1 MKFSAAFT
9 VALLSL
15 AKFIAA
21 DSESF
26 GLVSLRSGSP
36 LQFSG
41 VYAKDGALYLGSN
54 QNFSGVVTDDGK
66 LKFSDNSYAVAGD
79 DGYLTTTT
87 DASKATT
94 GFAVKN
100 GYLQLNNSEAF
111 YGVQSGSDYKVA
123 VKSEGSNSQSVSLS
137 ARSTN
142 GQTVPDFTPGSS
154 GSSSSSAAPAS
165 SSAAPASSSAAP
177 ASSSEAAK
185 TSAAPVSQIGD
196 GQIQATT
203 ATPKPT
209 AQPVSQIGDG
219 QIQATTGTQSVLVK
233 TDVGNNAG
241 KVTLGSSAAVAAL
254 AALLL

>member
-54 QNFSGVVTDDGK
+54 QNYSGVVTDDGK

-165 SSAAPASSSAAP
+165 SSAAPASSS
-177 ASSSEAAK
+177 EAAK

>member
-26 GLVSLRSGSP
+26 GLVSIRSGSS

-41 VYAKDGALYLGSN
+41 VYAKDGALYLGTN
-54 QNFSGVVTDDGK
+54 QKYSGVVTDDGK

-111 YGVQSGSDYKVA
+111 YGVQSGSNYKVA
-123 VKSEGSNSQSVSLS
+123 VKSEGDNSQSVSLS

-154 GSSSSSAAPAS
+154 GSSSSS
-165 SSAAPASSSAAP
+165 SSSAAP

-209 AQPVSQIGDG
+209 AQAVSQIGDG

>member
-26 GLVSLRSGSP
+26 GLVSLRSGSS

-54 QNFSGVVTDDGK
+54 QNYSGVVTDDGK

-123 VKSEGSNSQSVSLS
+123 VKSEGDNSQSVSLS

-154 GSSSSSAAPAS
+154 GSSSSS

-196 GQIQATT
+196 
-203 ATPKPT
+203 
-209 AQPVSQIGDG
+209 
-219 QIQATTGTQSVLVK
+219 
-233 TDVGNNAG
+233 
-241 KVTLGSSAAVAAL
+241 
-254 AALLL
+254 